1 MRSRPT
7 QKNIQIWAD
16 REGGSLRRAAL
27 RQASA
32 TTGHMN
38 SFESSLDYIMSTDD
52 EGYHFTVFSKMK
64 EIGTAEVTIEKVQ
77 ADGKASVHVMHVSGM
92 NDEADPHLQE
102 GAPDPLHRSSG
113 ERVPMGSIPLPK
125 GASKDAAKAR
135 VDANTVAG
143 LVIHLPRQ

>member
-1 MRSRPT
+1 
-7 QKNIQIWAD
+7 
-16 REGGSLRRAAL
+16 
-27 RQASA
+27 
-32 TTGHMN
+32 MN
-38 SFESSLDYIMSTDD
+38 SFESSLDYIVSTDD

-64 EIGTAEVTIEKVQ
+64 EIGTAEVTIEEVQ
-77 ADGKASVHVMHVSGM
+77 ADGKDSVHVMHVSGM

-135 VDANTVAG
+135 VDANTIAG